1 MNYVIQRVD
10 GAEVRA
16 DGKTVGEC
24 GRGLLVLV
32 CAVKGDT
39 AETAGRVAAKITAM
53 RIFED
58 ENGKLGKSVKD
69 ISGEI
74 LVVSNFTLCGSC
86 RRGNRPDFSAAER
99 SEPAEKLCEQL
110 INELR
115 NSGVKTASGE
125 FGAEMKIKCGL
136 CGPVTVIL
144 DSEKDF
150 PAKYAS
156 E

>member
-1 MNYVIQRVD
+1 MICVIQRVD

-86 RRGNRPDFSAAER
+86 RRGNRPDF
-99 SEPAEKLCEQL
+99 
-110 INELR
+110 
-115 NSGVKTASGE
+115 
-125 FGAEMKIKCGL
+125 
-136 CGPVTVIL
+136 
-144 DSEKDF
+144 
-150 PAKYAS
+150 
-156 E
+156 

>member
-1 MNYVIQRVD
+1 MICVIQRVD

-58 ENGKLGKSVKD
+58 VKD

>member
-1 MNYVIQRVD
+1 MICVIQRVD

-39 AETAGRVAAKITAM
+39 AETAGRIAAKITAM

-69 ISGEI
+69 INIII
-74 LVVSNFTLCGSC
+74 L
-86 RRGNRPDFSAAER
+86 NRHNYLSQIQQITRDNNQ
-99 SEPAEKLCEQL
+99 K
-110 INELR
+110 N
-115 NSGVKTASGE
+115 
-125 FGAEMKIKCGL
+125 
-136 CGPVTVIL
+136 
-144 DSEKDF
+144 
-150 PAKYAS
+150 
-156 E
+156 